1 MGKGPGSF
9 SDIGKKAKEL
19 LFKHYAYDHSINIS
33 TKTDS
38 GLKFQTASVK
48 KGDEVSCDV
57 KTEVEIGN
65 VEAEFKLDTKSKLYF
80 KAVYED
86 LAPGL
91 KLALTGIVP
100 DSKATKAELT
110 YKQELLHVNATV
122 GLVTQPVFEG
132 ALAVGTKG
140 VVVGAELGYDTATN
154 SATKYNLGVAYSES
168 DFSASLLIADKLD
181 TLKAAYFQKVKKDV
195 EVAAEAAHKLSKS
208 DTTFTAGASF
218 ELDPLTEA
226 KLRFNNRG
234 TVAALL
240 QHEFRPKSKVTI
252 AGEVDSKALDK
263 EGDAC
268 ANACTGQKGQAKGG
282 SAQRVSGNPYV
293 ERVVQVAVG
302 AALGKTGGGAGVAAT
317 DKWRLR
323 EKLARA
329 GVRIIIAGDNDF
341 YSHRHTL
348 QRMGLPLSA
357 SSLVRIPS
365 FAPIVSNPPSA
376 SPATLTPPVA
386 PATPDAS
393 AATPD
398 ASAAT
403 PDASAATPDASA
415 ATDTSATPDASAGQA
430 TRGHMP
436 EVAKTGLG
444 SSAAMTAAVS
454 AALLRFLG
462 VLGGTGSAAADED
475 CQERAMGSGSE
486 ESFREEAVGRA
497 GTVGRKEVVHRVAQV
512 AHCLAQGKA
521 GSGFDVAA
529 GVFGSMCYQRFNP
542 SVMHALMGAEAALT
556 VSSISAT
563 LRSPLWDHTIAPLH
577 LPPGLLLVLGEPGTG
592 GTATPSMLSAVMK
605 WRRQSPGEAEPIWD
619 GLKEANAAVAA
630 ALSHLSLLARTHP
643 DSFSTTLNRLQHVPL
658 TAASPVAPVAAATE
672 VNPVCASYEA
682 AGDLQAEVEVTP
694 ESTPQSLA
702 GTPARDSSDISH
714 TSSTVEPHAP
724 QQPQER
730 QELQKNQVEQGG
742 DISNTILHALRTL
755 RSSFLSVRH
764 LLCAMGSAAATPI
777 EPPQQTALLDATM
790 QQQGVVMAG
799 VPVPGGFDSVFAV
812 VVGEEAARRLDG
824 VWAGMGVMQMG
835 VRSAAEGMRWEEVEG
850 VMRRLRRG

>member
-1 MGKGPGSF
+1 MQ
-9 SDIGKKAKEL
+9 
-19 LFKHYAYDHSINIS
+19 
-33 TKTDS
+33 
-38 GLKFQTASVK
+38 KFQTASVK

-132 ALAVGTKG
+132 ALSVGTKG

-168 DFSASLLIADKLD
+168 DFAASLLIADKLD
-181 TLKAAYFQKVKKDV
+181 TLKAAYFQKVKDNV
-195 EVAAEAAHKLSKS
+195 EVAVEAAHKLSKS

-263 EGDAC
+263 SGKVGLAIALKLSVRWINKPQHSVVICFHRQAADFPM
-268 ANACTGQKGQAKGG
+268 TRQKGQPEGG

-302 AALGKTGGGAGVAAT
+302 AALGETRGGAGDAAT
-317 DKWRLR
+317 DKRRLR
-323 EKLARA
+323 KKLASA
-329 GVRIIIAGDNDF
+329 GVRITIAGDNDF

-357 SSLVRIPS
+357 SSLARIPS
-365 FAPIVSNPPSA
+365 FAPIVSNPSSA
-376 SPATLTPPVA
+376 APDTSAPPVTTAAPDALA
-386 PATPDAS
+386 PASTSAVAAS
-393 AATPD
+393 AA
-398 ASAAT
+398 AA
-403 PDASAATPDASA
+403 AAAE
-415 ATDTSATPDASAGQA
+415 A
-430 TRGHMP
+430 TRGHVP

-462 VLGGTGSAAADED
+462 VLGGTGSGAPDEV
-475 CQERAMGSGSE
+475 CQERPMGSGAE
-486 ESFREEAVGRA
+486 EGSQEEAVGSE
-497 GTVGRKEVVHRVAQV
+497 GTVGREEVVHRVAQV

-521 GSGFDVAA
+521 GSGFDVAS

-542 SVMHALMGAEAALT
+542 AVMHSLMVGALVLGAAVLRCAMMGAEAAMT
-556 VSSISAT
+556 VSSVSAT

-577 LPPGLLLVLGEPGTG
+577 LPRGLLLVLGEPGTG

-605 WRRQSPGEAEPIWD
+605 WRRQSPDEAEPIWE

-630 ALSHLSLLARTHP
+630 ALTPVPARTHP
-643 DSFSTTLNRLQHVPL
+643 SRRLLHHSEPP
-658 TAASPVAPVAAATE
+658 AARASHCS
-672 VNPVCASYEA
+672 NPM
-682 AGDLQAEVEVTP
+682 
-694 ESTPQSLA
+694 
-702 GTPARDSSDISH
+702 
-714 TSSTVEPHAP
+714 
-724 QQPQER
+724 
-730 QELQKNQVEQGG
+730 
-742 DISNTILHALRTL
+742 
-755 RSSFLSVRH
+755 RH
-764 LLCAMGSAAATPI
+764 LLSAMGSAAATPI

-790 QQQGVVMAG
+790 QQPGVVMAG
-799 VPVPGGFDSVFAV
+799 VPGAGGFDSVFAV
-812 VVGEEAARRLDG
+812 VVGEEAVRRLDG
-824 VWAGMGVMQMG
+824 VWAGPVTCDKAVASPLLGLLVGLWLDHEGVS
-835 VRSAAEGMRWEEVEG
+835 VAVEVEG
-850 VMRRLRRG
+850 RLIGERREVVHLPLVLVHPPQRIHRACPPTPPTFTPIRRP

>member
-38 GLKFQTASVK
+38 GVKFQTASVK

-57 KTEVEIGN
+57 KTEVEVGN

-195 EVAAEAAHKLSKS
+195 EVAVEAAHKLSKS

-268 ANACTGQKGQAKGG
+268 ANACTGQKGQAEEG
-282 SAQRVSGNPYV
+282 SAQKVSGNPYV

-302 AALGKTGGGAGVAAT
+302 AALGETRGRAGDAAT
-317 DKWRLR
+317 DKRRLR
-323 EKLARA
+323 EKLASS
-329 GVRIIIAGDNDF
+329 GVRITIAGDNDF

-357 SSLVRIPS
+357 SSLARIPP
-365 FAPIVSNPPSA
+365 FAPIVSNHPSA
-376 SPATLTPPVA
+376 A
-386 PATPDAS
+386 PATSTPLVTAAAPDA
-393 AATPD
+393 AAPPE
-398 ASAAT
+398 S
-403 PDASAATPDASA
+403 
-415 ATDTSATPDASAGQA
+415 
-430 TRGHMP
+430 TRGHVP

-454 AALLRFLG
+454 AALLRFFR
-462 VLGGTGSAAADED
+462 VLETPGSGAADEG
-475 CQERAMGSGSE
+475 CQERAMGSGAQ
-486 ESFREEAVGRA
+486 ESCQEEAVGR
-497 GTVGRKEVVHRVAQV
+497 GGMVGREEVVHRVAQV

-542 SVMHALMGAEAALT
+542 AVMHALMVGACTMGGCSMMGGIEGAATEAAMT

-592 GTATPSMLSAVMK
+592 GTATPSMLSAVIK
-605 WRRQSPGEAEPIWD
+605 WRKQSPDEAEPIWN
-619 GLKEANAAVAA
+619 GLKKANAAVAA

-643 DSFSTTLNRLQHVPL
+643 DAFSTTLNRLQHVPL
-658 TAASPVAPVAAATE
+658 TAATPVAPSAAATQ
-672 VNPVCASYEA
+672 VNPLCASNEA
-682 AGDLQAEVEVTP
+682 AGDLLAQVEATT
-694 ESTPQSLA
+694 ESTQQSKA
-702 GTPARDSSDISH
+702 GTLGHGGSDISH
-714 TSSTVEPHAP
+714 TSSTVKPHAP
-724 QQPQER
+724 QQPQQP
-730 QELQKNQVEQGG
+730 QEQQESQKNQEQQGG
-742 DISNTILHALRTL
+742 NISNTILCALLTL

-764 LLCAMGSAAATPI
+764 LLSAMGSAAATPI

-790 QQQGVVMAG
+790 QQPGVVMAG
-799 VPVPGGFDSVFAV
+799 VPGAGGFDSVFAV

-850 VMRRLRRG
+850 VVRKLGRG

>member
-168 DFSASLLIADKLD
+168 DFAASLLIADKLD

-195 EVAAEAAHKLSKS
+195 EVAVEAAHKLSKS

-263 EGDAC
+263 SGKVGLAIALKLEGDAC
-268 ANACTGQKGQAKGG
+268 AGECTGQKGQAEEG
-282 SAQRVSGNPYV
+282 SAERVSGNPYV

-302 AALGKTGGGAGVAAT
+302 AALGETGGLRDGAT
-317 DKWRLR
+317 DKRQLR
-323 EKLARA
+323 ERLTSA
-329 GVRIIIAGDNDF
+329 GVRITIAGDNDF

-348 QRMGLPLSA
+348 QQMGLPLSA
-357 SSLVRIPS
+357 SSLVRIPP
-365 FAPIVSNPPSA
+365 FAPI
-376 SPATLTPPVA
+376 
-386 PATPDAS
+386 
-393 AATPD
+393 
-398 ASAAT
+398 
-403 PDASAATPDASA
+403 
-415 ATDTSATPDASAGQA
+415 
-430 TRGHMP
+430 
-436 EVAKTGLG
+436 VAKTGLG

-454 AALLRFLG
+454 AALLHFLG
-462 VLGGTGSAAADED
+462 VLERTGSGAADEGS
-475 CQERAMGSGSE
+475 QERAMGSGAE
-486 ESFREEAVGRA
+486 ESSQGEAVGSA
-497 GTVGRKEVVHRVAQV
+497 GTVGREEVVHRVAQV

-542 SVMHALMGAEAALT
+542 SVMHALMGAEAAMT

-605 WRRQSPGEAEPIWD
+605 WRRQSPGEAEPIWE
-619 GLKEANAAVAA
+619 GLKEANAAVSA

-643 DSFSTTLNRLQHVPL
+643 DAFSTTLNRLQHVPL
-658 TAASPVAPVAAATE
+658 TAATPVAPVAAATQ
-672 VNPVCASYEA
+672 VNPLCATYEA
-682 AGDLQAEVEVTP
+682 AGDLQAEVEVTL
-694 ESTPQSLA
+694 ESTQQLQA
-702 GTPARDSSDISH
+702 GTSVHGSSNISH
-714 TSSTVEPHAP
+714 TSRAIKPHAP
-724 QQPQER
+724 QQPQEH
-730 QELQKNQVEQGG
+730 QESQTEQEQQGG
-742 DISNTILHALRTL
+742 DIRNTILHALLTL

-764 LLCAMGSAAATPI
+764 LLSAMGSAAATPI

-790 QQQGVVMAG
+790 QQPGVVMAG
-799 VPVPGGFDSVFAV
+799 VPGAGGFDSVFAV

-824 VWAGMGVMQMG
+824 MWAGMGVMQMG
-835 VRSAAEGMRWEEVEG
+835 VRSGAEGMRWEEVEG
-850 VMRRLRRG
+850 VIRRLGRG